1 MSERALAK
9 VKILLRSSPIKSG
22 SKSTE
27 TVALAAEVAQVCC
40 WLLIFVTLPA
50 ADAGIGGISEVR

>member
-27 TVALAAEVAQVCC
+27 TVALAGEVAQVC
-40 WLLIFVTLPA
+40 LLVTNICDPA
-50 ADAGIGGISEVR
+50 SS